1 MRTPKN
7 IFFVL
12 SLIVAASFMVNS
24 AGCGRKTILRD
35 GIRMPIEDAR
45 RMDFEDAKAALSEK
59 DYEKAI
65 EIYKMML
72 DTYPRDKKT
81 SDIMIKMGTAQYQ
94 NEDFAAAE
102 NTFNDVINYYPDT
115 EDAAEAAWG
124 ISLIAYKDGD
134 CNEVLGTLISYRNFA
149 STRRW
154 DQMTMLLA
162 ECAKDVGSPKDAL
175 IFYADELNEGRDD
188 ELKDNAKAHADI
200 IVKDLSDSEL
210 KEIAEERPFSFPGD
224 LIRLELANRAI
235 SRDELDE
242 ASRLVKEVGD
252 NYPDTTYVSDIDKIR
267 SMLEKW
273 SKVRS
278 NRIGVMLPLSG
289 GLSAQGEMAL
299 QGMMLAADVF
309 NKGENFFPAEL
320 VIRDT
325 TKGDATIEEIVE
337 DLYNN
342 EHVVAIVGPMRSSSA
357 KRAAVKAQELS
368 VPIVVLSPTD
378 DLVEAGDMIYQ
389 NCLTMKDQAETLVDH
404 AVNVDKI
411 TRFSVLYPDSAYGRD
426 FLHIFS
432 QTLSKA
438 GGRVIIHQSY
448 ETETTHFRDPI
459 KEIKEY
465 NRSAKK
471 DEKIQAVFIPDS
483 WKKVAMIAPQI
494 RYYRLTGTKLFGI
507 NAWHSQELLRQT
519 QPDDLE
525 GAIFTDGIAP
535 EAGRPSFNQFRRN
548 YKNQFEH
555 EPGIVAAQAYESVDL
570 LLFLVRTYKIRD
582 REQLKKALDHV
593 NDFPGVM
600 GLINVEPSGKW
611 RKTVYLLTIND
622 GDILVLY

>member
-1 MRTPKN
+1 MRAPKN
-7 IFFVL
+7 IFLVVL
-12 SLIVAASFMVNS
+12 LIIAVSFMVNS
-24 AGCGRKTILRD
+24 AGCRQKTILRD
-35 GIRMPIEDAR
+35 GVRLPIEDAR
-45 RMDFEDAKAALSEK
+45 RMDIADADAALSEK
-59 DYEKAI
+59 NYEKAI
-65 EIYKMML
+65 DVYKMML

-81 SDIMIKMGTAQYQ
+81 SGIMIRLGTAQYQ
-94 NEDFAAAE
+94 NGNFAAAG
-102 NTFNDVINYYPDT
+102 NTFDDVINYYPGTKDS
-115 EDAAEAAWG
+115 AEAAWG
-124 ISLIAYKDGD
+124 ISLIAYKDGA
-134 CNEVLGTLISYRNFA
+134 CNEVLGTLLSYREFA
-149 STRRW
+149 STKRW

-162 ECAKDVGSPKDAL
+162 ECAKEVGSPKDAL
-175 IFYADELNEGRDD
+175 IFYADELNEGKDD
-188 ELKDNAKAHADI
+188 KLKENAKAHSDV

-210 KEIAEERPFSFPGD
+210 EEIAEERPFTFPGD
-224 LIRLELANRAI
+224 IVRLELAKRAI

-242 ASRLVKEVGD
+242 ASRLVKEVGE
-252 NYPDTTYVSDIDKIR
+252 NYPDTAYVPEMDKLR
-267 SMLEKW
+267 SLLEKW

-325 TKGDATIEEIVE
+325 TKGDSTIEEIVE

-357 KRAAVKAQELS
+357 KQAAIAAQELG
-368 VPIVVLSPTD
+368 VPIVTLSPTD

-389 NCLTMKDQAETLVDH
+389 NCLTMKDQAETLADH

-426 FLHIFS
+426 FLHTFAKSVNNI
-432 QTLSKA
+432 
-438 GGRVIIHQSY
+438 GGQVIIHHGY
-448 ETETTHFRDPI
+448 EAETTHFRDPI
-459 KEIKEY
+459 KDIKKY
-465 NRSAKK
+465 NKSSKK
-471 DEKIQAVFIPDS
+471 SERIQAIFIPDS

-494 RYYRLTGTKLFGI
+494 RYYRLTDIKLFGI
-507 NAWHSQELLRQT
+507 NAWHSEMILRQT

-535 EAGRPSFNQFRRN
+535 EAGRPSYNQFRRN
-548 YKNQFEH
+548 YKKLFEH

-582 REQLKKALDHV
+582 REQLKQAIDHV